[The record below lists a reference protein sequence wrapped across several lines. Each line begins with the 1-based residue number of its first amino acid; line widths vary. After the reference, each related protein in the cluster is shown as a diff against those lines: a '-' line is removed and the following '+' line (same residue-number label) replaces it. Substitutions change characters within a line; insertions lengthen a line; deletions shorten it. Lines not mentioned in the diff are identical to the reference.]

1 MTPTPQDNN
10 KIQKGRVRGMELLN
24 KTIGDCLNVRAEE
37 SPDKVAIEYWDQS
50 YTWEEV
56 DRFSDYLAGRMLAS
70 GMKKGDHA
78 GIWSVNTP
86 NWILTFF
93 AMTKIGVVPILIN
106 TCYKEMELSHLIQYA
121 DVRYMYYGESYKKL
135 CYESM
140 TETIRRMEGCPVE
153 KWIPIGRDHTGKWMT
168 ESSFTDEEK
177 SYARAEF
184 LRTQKNLVKPEDT
197 AAMLFTSGT
206 TSVSKGVMLSHYNL
220 VNSAQGTLDFTRWT
234 ADDKVLLAVPL
245 FHCFGITS
253 CLLTSVLDG
262 CTIHLLKYAKTI
274 KLLESIDQ
282 YHCTVLNG
290 VPSMFL
296 AMIRKPEFY
305 DYDTTSL
312 RSGIIAGSAVSA
324 KEYMEIQKYLP
335 NMNLLPSYGQTETS
349 PCVTLMTDE
358 DPYDKRA
365 ATAGRLIAY
374 EELRVSDPQ
383 SGEVLS
389 EGATG
394 EIEVRGYNIMQGYYK
409 MEEETAA
416 AISAD
421 GWLKTGDLGFMDPE
435 GYLHIIGR
443 KKEMII
449 RCGENIAPLE
459 IENVISE
466 LDCVNAVKVIGIPA
480 EVVQEMIV
488 ACVVPKPGRIISES
502 IIISYLTSRLAH
514 YKIPSYVLEFSS
526 LPMNA
531 SGKILLPEL
540 KEQVIARLK
549 KEKEG
554 M

>member
-1 MTPTPQDNN
+1 
-10 KIQKGRVRGMELLN
+10 
-24 KTIGDCLNVRAEE
+24 
-37 SPDKVAIEYWDQS
+37 
-50 YTWEEV
+50 
-56 DRFSDYLAGRMLAS
+56 
-70 GMKKGDHA
+70 
-78 GIWSVNTP
+78 
-86 NWILTFF
+86 
-93 AMTKIGVVPILIN
+93 
-106 TCYKEMELSHLIQYA
+106 
-121 DVRYMYYGESYKKL
+121 
-135 CYESM
+135 
-140 TETIRRMEGCPVE
+140 
-153 KWIPIGRDHTGKWMT
+153 
-168 ESSFTDEEK
+168 
-177 SYARAEF
+177 
-184 LRTQKNLVKPEDT
+184 
-197 AAMLFTSGT
+197 
-206 TSVSKGVMLSHYNL
+206 MLSHYNL